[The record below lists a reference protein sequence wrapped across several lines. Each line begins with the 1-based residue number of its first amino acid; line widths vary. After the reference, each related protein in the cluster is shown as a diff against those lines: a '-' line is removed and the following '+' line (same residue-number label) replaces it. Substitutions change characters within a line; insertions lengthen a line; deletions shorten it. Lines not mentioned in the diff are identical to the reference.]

1 MKIFSRSGS
10 KNPVPGT
17 ASLGLSR
24 KPGFGLFLLLILIPL
39 FPGCLL
45 RQNREIPLPGFPEA
59 TERGISPALP
69 PSPIQDYQGKA
80 AGGDIPEWVSRYF
93 AGGDRGVERMAEYQ
107 GKYVFIGENRG
118 INPGALGQWQTA
130 FSPAQDFPQLA
141 AARIETRL
149 TGGAAGSYPDNV
161 YGPFFEAMVK
171 NAYDAKYREVQ
182 KEKGFWVRLVPPQV
196 PPAGPEDED
205 AEEERV
211 ERPLY
216 VFLVLL
222 SVDRPVFEAQVNEIF
237 NSVKPGL
244 KLSRGE
250 AVAVN
255 RVHENF
261 FNDSF

>member
-1 MKIFSRSGS
+1 MKILIFFVLFILLFS
-10 KNPVPGT
+10 
-17 ASLGLSR
+17 
-24 KPGFGLFLLLILIPL
+24 
-39 FPGCLL
+39 GCLL

-59 TERGISPALP
+59 PAAEQGISFSGSAPM
-69 PSPIQDYQGKA
+69 IQDYQGKA

-93 AGGDRGVERMAEYQ
+93 TGGERGAEGMAEYQ

-118 INPGALGQWQTA
+118 ANPGALGQWQTA

-149 TGGAAGSYPDNV
+149 TRDAAGNYPDNV

-171 NAYDAKYREVQ
+171 RAYDTKFQGVQ
-182 KEKGFWVRLVPPQV
+182 KEKVFWVRLPPQV
-196 PPAGPEDED
+196 QPAGPEGED

-222 SVDRPVFEAQVNEIF
+222 SADRPGFEAQVDEIF
-237 NSVKPGL
+237 NSVRAGL

-250 AVAVN
+250 AAAVN
-255 RVHENF
+255 RVRENF
-261 FNDSF
+261 FNGF